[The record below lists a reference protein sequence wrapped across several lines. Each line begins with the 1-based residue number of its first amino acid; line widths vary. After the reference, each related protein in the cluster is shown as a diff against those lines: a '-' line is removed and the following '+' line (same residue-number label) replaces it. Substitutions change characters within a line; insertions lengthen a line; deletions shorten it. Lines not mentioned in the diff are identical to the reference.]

1 MRIAPCVLLGLT
13 ASLHAQ
19 ADTANQRSDTAHL
32 APTVVTVL
40 RTTLE
45 LSRAPFAVGVTHRD
59 EIQRGKPGLALDE
72 ALAGIPGVQVDNRFN
87 YALGERI
94 AIRGFG
100 ARAQFGVRGVRVL
113 LDDVPMTLADG
124 QTSLNNVDVASVAR
138 AEVIRGPA
146 SATHGN
152 ASGGVIQLRTDRPAD
167 LSTRP
172 LGGDLRTTVGDDGL
186 RRYQTSIAGKAGATS
201 YNLTGARL
209 TFDGYREWNDARNDH
224 ASFRVARESARRELA
239 LIGNWVEYDAH
250 NPGALAR
257 SVLDTNRRVAVPA
270 NKNTFKTGEDG
281 RQLQIG
287 VNWRQ
292 QMGGVVLDL
301 SGHGLGRQVDNPIP
315 QRIVVIDRH
324 AGGSRLALSGASRVA
339 GRALRLSAGTELQWQ
354 SDLRQNFV
362 NVNGTRGADTL
373 DQKEQVNN
381 NAFFA
386 QGAVDLAPRLLM
398 MIGARYDRVRFK
410 ASDRLIAPPGNPD
423 DSGERTMS
431 ATSPSIGLTWSAT
444 PLVDVYTNYST
455 SFETPTTSELA
466 NQASGAGGINQA
478 LEPQRTRSAEVGING
493 RVRLAGI
500 AGSYQV
506 SAYDARVRDALI
518 PFEVASLPGRQYYR
532 NAGSTKNRGIET
544 GTSLVLRRVSL
555 RATYTYTDARFAE
568 YAVTTGSVT
577 TTFDGKQ
584 VPGVAAN
591 RADAT
596 LSFQPRNLFFDFETR
611 ASSSIAVNDTNTA
624 RSPAYVVHALR
635 AGLRDVRAG
644 GLELTPYIGVLNLFD
659 RKYNTSVV
667 VNAFGGRYYEPGPPR
682 SLYGGMSA
690 RF

>member
-1 MRIAPCVLLGLT
+1 MLLLVGIATPLY
-13 ASLHAQ
+13 AQ
-19 ADTANQRSDTAHL
+19 SDTTTHRADTARL

-40 RTTLE
+40 RTALE
-45 LSRAPFAVGVTHRD
+45 LARAPFAVGVTHRD

-113 LDDVPMTLADG
+113 LDDIPMTLADG

-167 LSTRP
+167 LSMRL
-172 LGGDLRTTVGDDGL
+172 LGGDVRTTVGDDGL
-186 RRYQTSIAGKAGATS
+186 RRVQTSIAGRAGATS

-224 ASFRVARESARRELA
+224 ASFRVARESDRRELA

-270 NKNTFKTGEDG
+270 NKNTFKTGETG
-281 RQLQIG
+281 RQIQLG
-287 VNWRQ
+287 ANWRQ
-292 QMGGVVLDL
+292 QMGGVELQL
-301 SGHGLGRQVDNPIP
+301 STHGLGRRVDNPIP

-324 AGGSRLALSGASRVA
+324 AGGSRVALSGAPKFA
-339 GRALRLSAGTELQWQ
+339 GRAARLSAGTELQWQ
-354 SDLRQNFV
+354 SDIRQNFL

-373 DQKEQVNN
+373 DQHERVLNR
-381 NAFFA
+381 AYFV
-386 QGAVDLAPRLLM
+386 QGAVDLAPKLLM
-398 MIGARYDRVRFK
+398 MLGARHDRVRFDVF
-410 ASDRLIAPPGNPD
+410 DRLRAPPGNPD
-423 DSGERTMS
+423 DSGDRTMR
-431 ATSPSIGLTWSAT
+431 ATSPSIGLTWSAR
-444 PLVDVYTNYST
+444 PLFDVYTNYST

-466 NQASGAGGINQA
+466 NQETGAGGINQA
-478 LEPQRTRSAEVGING
+478 LDPQRTRSAEVGVNG

-500 AGSYQV
+500 AGSYQL

-518 PFEVASLPGRQYYR
+518 PFEVASLPGRQYFR

-544 GTSLVLRRVSL
+544 GTSLVLPRRVSL
-555 RATYTYTDARFAE
+555 RATYTYTDARFDK
-568 YAVTTGSVT
+568 YAVTTGTTT

-596 LSFQPRNLFFDFETR
+596 LSFQPRKLFFDFETR

-635 AGLRDVRAG
+635 AGLREVRAG
-644 GLELTPYIGVLNLFD
+644 ALELAPHIGVLNLFD